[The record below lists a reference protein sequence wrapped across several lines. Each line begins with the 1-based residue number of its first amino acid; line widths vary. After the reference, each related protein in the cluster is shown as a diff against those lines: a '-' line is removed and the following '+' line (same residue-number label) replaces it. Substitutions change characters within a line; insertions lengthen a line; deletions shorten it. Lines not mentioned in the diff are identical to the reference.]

1 MTSKSP
7 SRFVAVLA
15 AAAIVMP
22 TLAFADDHRPPP
34 GPGQGQPQHRDME
47 RRDQDGRQH
56 RDMERRDQNRP
67 QHRDMQ
73 RRQSRDRDRPEFRY
87 DESRFARDY
96 YRNPGHRWDAPRPPR
111 GYGYGY
117 RLPRNYWR
125 PLPPGLRGHFHPRPG
140 YDYYM
145 VGNDIVLVAIA
156 TGIIVDILY
165 NVNRY

>member
-7 SRFVAVLA
+7 TRFVALLA

-34 GPGQGQPQHRDME
+34 GQGQGQPQHRDME
-47 RRDQDGRQH
+47 RRDQNKH
-56 RDMERRDQNRP
+56 QN
-67 QHRDMQ
+67 RDMQ
-73 RRQSRDRDRPEFRY
+73 RRQSRDRPEFRY
-87 DESRFARDY
+87 DESRYARDY
-96 YRNPGHRWDAPRPPR
+96 YRKPGNRWDAPRAPR
-111 GYGYGY
+111 GFGYGH
-117 RLPRNYWR
+117 RLPRNYWH

>member
-34 GPGQGQPQHRDME
+34 GPGQGQPQHR
-47 RRDQDGRQH
+47 QA
-56 RDMERRDQNRP
+56 P
-67 QHRDMQ
+67 QHSQMKPRPGQM
-73 RRQSRDRDRPEFRY
+73 RDRPEFRH

>member
-34 GPGQGQPQHRDME
+34 GPGPGQPQHREMN
-47 RRDQDGRQH
+47 RDRN
-56 RDMERRDQNRP
+56 RD

-73 RRQSRDRDRPEFRY
+73 RRQTRDRPEFRY
-87 DESRFARDY
+87 DESRYARDY
-96 YRNPGHRWDAPRPPR
+96 YRNHRWDAPRPPR